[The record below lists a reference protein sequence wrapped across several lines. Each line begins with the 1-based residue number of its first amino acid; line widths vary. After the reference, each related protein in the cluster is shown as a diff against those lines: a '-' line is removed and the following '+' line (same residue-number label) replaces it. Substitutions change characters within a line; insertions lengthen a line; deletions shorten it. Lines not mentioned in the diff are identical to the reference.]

1 MIIIVAL
8 LLSFVS
14 TILKPFQLRN
24 IREEKMKEILLSAQ
38 IDCGLKAVDECYN
51 EYVIEERVISTA
63 KADVVSVFSNGKF
76 QKGNLRAF
84 DLNLKEELDKAS
96 KNQEALLP
104 LYVIRK
110 ENNKL
115 NYVVPLLGKG
125 LWGPIWGSIALEDD
139 FNTIAGVVFNHK
151 GETPGLGA
159 EIATADFQKKFKGK
173 QILNQKGEFVSV
185 KLVKGGLSN
194 NRSINPI
201 HGVDAITGGTITSDG
216 VSNMLFDCLK
226 NYLPYFNK
234 IRSYEK

>member
-14 TILKPFQLRN
+14 ILLQPFQMQN
-24 IREEKMKEILLSAQ
+24 VREEKMKEILLSAQ
-38 IDCGLKAVDECYN
+38 IDCGLKTVDKCYN

-63 KADVVSVFSNGKF
+63 KADEVSVFSNGKF
-76 QKGNLRAF
+76 QIGNLRAF
-84 DLNLKEELDKAS
+84 DLNIKEELNKAS

-110 ENNKL
+110 ENNKHI
-115 NYVVPLLGKG
+115 YVVPLLGKG

-139 FNTIAGVVFNHK
+139 FNTVVGVVFNHK

-159 EIATADFQKKFKGK
+159 EIATEDFQINFKGK
-173 QILNQKGEFVSV
+173 QILNQNGEFVSI

-194 NRSINPI
+194 NQSINPI

-216 VSNMLFDCLK
+216 VSSMLFDCLK

-234 IRSYEK
+234 ILSYEK